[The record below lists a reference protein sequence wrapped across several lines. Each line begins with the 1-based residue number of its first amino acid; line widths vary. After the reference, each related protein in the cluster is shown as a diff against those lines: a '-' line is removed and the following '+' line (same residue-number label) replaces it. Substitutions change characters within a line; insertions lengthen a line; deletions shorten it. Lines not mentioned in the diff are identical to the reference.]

1 MRIALV
7 AGETSGDM
15 LGAGLIRSLKEKY
28 PEATFEGI
36 GGPMMQSEGMV
47 SFVPMERLSVM
58 GLVEV
63 LGRLFEL
70 INVRKKLVRDWI
82 ANPPDVFIGIDAP
95 DFNLGL
101 EQQLGQLHRRGRS
114 SVAQKGQPLSLQ
126 LQMQLYPLQ

>member
-1 MRIALV
+1 
-7 AGETSGDM
+7 
-15 LGAGLIRSLKEKY
+15 
-28 PEATFEGI
+28 
-36 GGPMMQSEGMV
+36 MMQSEGMV

-101 EQQLGQLHRRGRS
+101 EQQLRAAGIKTVHYVS
-114 SVAQKGQPLSLQ
+114 PSVWAWRQKSCSQD
-126 LQMQLYPLQ
+126 